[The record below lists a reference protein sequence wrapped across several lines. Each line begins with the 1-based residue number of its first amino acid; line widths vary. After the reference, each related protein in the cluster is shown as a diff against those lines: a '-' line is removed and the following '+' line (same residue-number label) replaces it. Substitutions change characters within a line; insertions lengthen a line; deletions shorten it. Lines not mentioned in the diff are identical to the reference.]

1 MLKKCPTCREAIE
14 SHKPNYSVLEL
25 LDSHLVV
32 DKNAELKEQI
42 LARLKVVETL
52 GKKLRNDWLNKS
64 QTIKTTIESVKEEI
78 YQKTQTLMDQ
88 LMRHQE
94 KLISEADCFHV
105 NIISKLPEIS
115 DLTFS
120 SIQPAKDLDPM
131 SQTELEAYSNQLLKT
146 TADLN
151 QKERDLAAVEPK
163 IELKPSSLLYESLI
177 GSLSTLIDSNK
188 NTDRD
193 FELQR
198 LCIRQVSANPH
209 RIRQV
214 FILF

>member
-1 MLKKCPTCREAIE
+1 
-14 SHKPNYSVLEL
+14 
-25 LDSHLVV
+25 
-32 DKNAELKEQI
+32 
-42 LARLKVVETL
+42 
-52 GKKLRNDWLNKS
+52 
-64 QTIKTTIESVKEEI
+64 
-78 YQKTQTLMDQ
+78 
-88 LMRHQE
+88 
-94 KLISEADCFHV
+94 
-105 NIISKLPEIS
+105 
-115 DLTFS
+115 
-120 SIQPAKDLDPM
+120 M